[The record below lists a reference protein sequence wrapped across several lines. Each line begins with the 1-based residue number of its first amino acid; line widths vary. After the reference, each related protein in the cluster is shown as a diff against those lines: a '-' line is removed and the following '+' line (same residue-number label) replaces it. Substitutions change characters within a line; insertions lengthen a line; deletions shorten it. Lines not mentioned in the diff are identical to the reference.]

1 MEGGRDRRTEGWKK
15 WAMEEG
21 RERGRSREIREATK
35 SVKRDRERPRT
46 LFQALQFTETFHD
59 LQARAALQSR
69 NDGRCAYNSHHG
81 SGRTD

>member
-1 MEGGRDRRTEGWKK
+1 
-15 WAMEEG
+15 MEEMGKEKG
-21 RERGRSREIREATK
+21 RERGRSREIREETK
-35 SVKRDRERPRT
+35 SVKMGEKGKRKHVKKEGTSNFVSRPSVHK
-46 LFQALQFTETFHD
+46 ENFHD

>member
-1 MEGGRDRRTEGWKK
+1 MGDGGRK
-15 WAMEEG
+15 
-21 RERGRSREIREATK
+21 REREKQGDKGGNEECKKGERKRVKKEGTSDFVSSP
-35 SVKRDRERPRT
+35 SVHKG
-46 LFQALQFTETFHD
+46 TFHD